1 MIIHREFEQS
11 SLAWLEAR
19 IGIPTASELGN
30 LVTPKGKIRTG
41 DMVQSY
47 LAEKAAEWWLG
58 RPLQDLNTFAVEQGH
73 LLEDEAIPFLS
84 LELGIDIESVGFITN
99 DAGTIGCS
107 PDGWID
113 KEGIGVEV
121 KCPQPAAHF
130 SYLLAG
136 ELPEKYVAQVQ
147 GSMYVTGAKEW
158 LFLSYCRQAP
168 KLILRVKRDE
178 TYQESLEAALEM
190 FLADLEEAKR
200 HLETLNGGPPRRHT
214 PPPTPQPAMADD
226 DLIP

>member
-1 MIIHREFEQS
+1 MIIHREFQQS
-11 SLAWLEAR
+11 SLAWLNAR
-19 IGIPTASELGN
+19 LGIPTASEFGN
-30 LVTPKGKIRTG
+30 LVTPKGKVKTG
-41 DMVQSY
+41 ETPQSY

-58 RPLQDLNTFAVEQGH
+58 RPLQDVNTFAMEQGH
-73 LLEDEAIPFLS
+73 LLEDEAIPYLS

-121 KCPQPAAHF
+121 KCPQPKNHF
-130 SYLLAG
+130 RYLLNG
-136 ELPEKYVAQVQ
+136 TLPDDYIAQVQ

-158 LFLSYCRQAP
+158 LFLSYCRSAP

-178 TYQESLEAALEM
+178 SYQDALEGALES
-190 FLADLEEAKR
+190 FLSDLELAK
-200 HLETLNGGPPRRHT
+200 HDLETMNGGPPKRRA
-214 PPPTPQPAMADD
+214 PEPTPQPAMADD